1 MVNHDSEDSAGHES
15 TLRVNAL
22 HALEYCPRLF
32 YLEEVEGLY
41 TQDARVFAGR
51 TLHEALAHEDAE
63 LAEKQCLEL
72 ESPALGLRGKL
83 DALRRRNGRWI
94 VYEHKRGRA
103 KRDNDKRAI
112 AWESDRL
119 QVLAYAMLLE
129 ESTGEIVEE
138 CRVRY
143 HEDNAVVTLVV
154 GVAARDEV
162 RAAIARAREL
172 RRSPERPP
180 VTEDANKCVRCSLA
194 PVCLPEEE
202 RLARDPEW
210 SPIDLT
216 VKDLERRSLHVL
228 SYNARIGK
236 RGDELE
242 VHTRGADTERV
253 GIGEVGSVVI
263 HGGGQISTQALHL
276 CVDREVS
283 VSWVT
288 AGGRYVGSVAMAGP
302 TVQRRVRQYRAL
314 SDPAVCQRL
323 AKALV
328 HCKVESQLRFVLRAT
343 RGHEEGRDEALA
355 RELDGLRA
363 DLRGVNKSESIETLL
378 GYEGD
383 AARRYFACWRWLI
396 GGGADGADGT
406 AGADGVDERLRYSGR
421 TRRPPKDRVSAL
433 LGFGYALLLGDVT
446 SALIGVGLEPAL
458 GMYHQPRSSAPPL
471 ALDLMELFR
480 VAMVDMPVIAS
491 INRGQWNPE
500 DDFSIAGERV
510 WLSDAGRKKFIE
522 VYERRKS
529 ESWRHSVVGYS
540 LSWGRMIELEA
551 RLLEKE
557 WSGAEGLFARFRL
570 R

>member
-1 MVNHDSEDSAGHES
+1 MLASVDRSTDEDATHEP

-32 YLEEVEGLY
+32 YLEEVEALY

-51 TLHEALAHEDAE
+51 TLHESLAQEDAE
-63 LAEKQCLEL
+63 LAEKQTLEF
-72 ESPALGLRGKL
+72 ESRSLGLRGKL

-103 KRDNDKRAI
+103 KRDADKRAI

-129 ESTGEIVEE
+129 ENTGEVVEE

-143 HEDNAVVTLVV
+143 HEDNAVVTLVL
-154 GVAARDEV
+154 GVAAREEV
-162 RAAIARAREL
+162 REAVRRAREL
-172 RRSPERPP
+172 RRSAERPP
-180 VTEDANKCVRCSLA
+180 VTPDANKCVRCSLA

-202 RLARDPEW
+202 RLAKDPEW
-210 SPIDLT
+210 SPIDLS
-216 VKDLERRSLHVL
+216 VKDLERRSLHVV
-228 SYNARIGK
+228 SHAARVGK

-242 VHTRGADTERV
+242 VVTRGADTVRV

-263 HGGGQISTQALHL
+263 HGGGQISTQALHF

-288 AGGRYVGSVAMAGP
+288 GGGRYVGSVAMAGP

-314 SDPAVCQRL
+314 SDSSTCVRL

-328 HCKVESQLRFVLRAT
+328 QCKVESQLRFVLRAT
-343 RGHEEGRDEALA
+343 RGSDAGRDGELA
-355 RELDGLRA
+355 RELDGMRA
-363 DLRGVNKSESIETLL
+363 DLRGVSKSDSLESLL

-383 AARRYFACWRWLI
+383 AARRYFACWRWLL
-396 GGGADGADGT
+396 DDSL
-406 AGADGVDERLRYSGR
+406 DERLRYSGR

-458 GMYHQPRSSAPPL
+458 GVYHQPRSSAPPL
-471 ALDLMELFR
+471 ALDVMELFR
-480 VAMVDMPVIAS
+480 VAIVDMAVVAS
-491 INRGQWNPE
+491 LNRGQWNAD
-500 DDFSIAGERV
+500 DDFEQAGERV

-522 VYERRKS
+522 VYERRKA
-529 ESWRHSVVGYS
+529 EEWRHSVVGYS
-540 LSWGRMIELEA
+540 LSWARMMELEA

-557 WSGAEGLFARFRL
+557 WNGSPGLFARFRL

>member
-1 MVNHDSEDSAGHES
+1 MDERADDDETHEP
-15 TLRVNAL
+15 TLRVSAL

-32 YLEEVEGLY
+32 YLEEVESLY

-51 TLHEALAHEDAE
+51 TLHESLAHEDAE
-63 LAEKQCLEL
+63 LAEKQTLEI
-72 ESPALGLRGKL
+72 ESPSLGLRGKL

-103 KRDNDKRAI
+103 KRDADKRAI

-119 QVLAYAMLLE
+119 QVLAYGMLVE
-129 ESTGEIVEE
+129 ESTGEVVEE

-143 HEDNAVVTLVV
+143 HEDNAVVSLVL

-162 RAAIARAREL
+162 REAVRRARAL
-172 RRSPERPP
+172 RRSSERPP

-202 RLARDPEW
+202 RLAKDPEW
-210 SPIDLT
+210 SPIDLS

-228 SYNARIGK
+228 SHSSRIGK

-242 VHTRGADTERV
+242 VVTRGADTVRV

-263 HGGGQISTQALHL
+263 HGGGQISTQALHM

-314 SDPAVCQRL
+314 SDGATCLRL

-328 HCKVESQLRFVLRAT
+328 RCKVESQLRFVLRAT
-343 RGHEEGRDEALA
+343 RGGDAERGRDAELGQA
-355 RELDGLRA
+355 LDGLRA
-363 DLRGVNKSESIETLL
+363 DLRGVSKSDSLETLL

-383 AARRYFACWRWLI
+383 AARRYFACWRWLLSE
-396 GGGADGADGT
+396 GL
-406 AGADGVDERLRYSGR
+406 DERLRYSGR

-458 GMYHQPRSSAPPL
+458 GVYHQPRSSAPPL
-471 ALDLMELFR
+471 ALDVMELFR
-480 VAMVDMPVIAS
+480 VAVVDMAVVAS
-491 INRGQWNPE
+491 LNRGQWNAD
-500 DDFSIAGERV
+500 DDFTVVGERV

-522 VYERRKS
+522 VYERRKG
-529 ESWRHSVVGYS
+529 EEWRHSVVGYS
-540 LSWGRMIELEA
+540 LSWGRMMELEA

>member
-1 MVNHDSEDSAGHES
+1 MVDERADDGETHEP

-32 YLEEVEGLY
+32 YLEEVESLY

-51 TLHEALAHEDAE
+51 TLHESLAHEDAE
-63 LAEKQCLEL
+63 LAEKQTLEI
-72 ESPALGLRGKL
+72 ESPSLGLRGKL

-103 KRDNDKRAI
+103 KRDADKRAI

-119 QVLAYAMLLE
+119 QVLAYGMLVE
-129 ESTGEIVEE
+129 DSTGEVVEE

-143 HEDNAVVTLVV
+143 HEDNAVVSLVL

-162 RAAIARAREL
+162 REAVRRARAL
-172 RRSPERPP
+172 RRSAERPP

-202 RLARDPEW
+202 RLAKDPEW
-210 SPIDLT
+210 SPIDLS

-228 SYNARIGK
+228 SHASRIGK

-242 VHTRGADTERV
+242 VVTRGADTVRV

-263 HGGGQISTQALHL
+263 HGGGQISTQALHM

-288 AGGRYVGSVAMAGP
+288 GGGRYVGSVAMAGP

-314 SDPAVCQRL
+314 SEGATCLRL

-328 HCKVESQLRFVLRAT
+328 RCKVESQLRFVLRAT
-343 RGHEEGRDEALA
+343 RGGDAERGRDAELGQA
-355 RELDGLRA
+355 LDGLRA
-363 DLRGVNKSESIETLL
+363 DLRGVSKSESLETLL

-383 AARRYFACWRWLI
+383 AARRYFACWRWLL
-396 GGGADGADGT
+396 GEWL
-406 AGADGVDERLRYSGR
+406 DERLRYSGR

-458 GMYHQPRSSAPPL
+458 GVYHQPRSSAPPL
-471 ALDLMELFR
+471 ALDVMELFR
-480 VAMVDMPVIAS
+480 VAVVDMAVVAS
-491 INRGQWNPE
+491 LNRGQWNAD
-500 DDFSIAGERV
+500 DDFTVAGERV

-522 VYERRKS
+522 VYERRKG
-529 ESWRHSVVGYS
+529 EEWRHSVVGYS

>member
-1 MVNHDSEDSAGHES
+1 MSVEAGLSDGAQEE
-15 TLRVNAL
+15 TLTVMSIDAM
-22 HALEYCPRLF
+22 AYCERLF
-32 YLEEVEGLY
+32 YLEEVEGLNVP
-41 TQDARVFAGR
+41 DARVFDGR
-51 TLHEALAHEDAE
+51 RLHEALAHDDAE
-63 LAEKQCLEL
+63 LAEKQCLEI
-72 ESPALGLRGKL
+72 ESPSLGLRGKL

-103 KRDNDKRAI
+103 KRDADKRPI

-119 QVLAYAMLLE
+119 QVLAYGMLVE
-129 ESTGEIVEE
+129 ESTGEVVEE

-143 HEDNAVVTLVV
+143 HEDNAVVSLVL
-154 GVAARDEV
+154 GVSAREEV
-162 RAAIARAREL
+162 REAVRRARAL
-172 RRSPERPP
+172 RRSTERPP
-180 VTEDANKCVRCSLA
+180 VTTDANKCVRCSLA

-202 RLARDPEW
+202 RLAKDPEW

-228 SYNARIGK
+228 SHGARVGK

-242 VHTRGADTERV
+242 VVTRDGPAVRAA
-253 GIGEVGSVVI
+253 IGEVGSVVI

-288 AGGRYVGSVAMAGP
+288 GGGRYVGSVAAAGP

-314 SDPAVCQRL
+314 SDSATCLRL

-343 RGHEEGRDEALA
+343 RGTERGRDAELA

-363 DLRGVNKSESIETLL
+363 DLRGVARSESSEVLL

-383 AARRYFACWRWLI
+383 AARRYFACWRWLLS
-396 GGGADGADGT
+396 DEL
-406 AGADGVDERLRYSGR
+406 DERLRYSGR

-458 GMYHQPRSSAPPL
+458 GIYHQPRTSAPPL
-471 ALDLMELFR
+471 ALDVMELFR
-480 VAMVDMPVIAS
+480 VAVVDMAVVAS
-491 INRGQWNPE
+491 LNRGQWSVDE
-500 DDFSIAGERV
+500 DFSIAGERV
-510 WLSDAGRKKFIE
+510 WLSDVGRKKFID
-522 VYERRKS
+522 VYERRKH
-529 ESWRHSVVGYS
+529 EEWKHSVVGYS
-540 LSWGRMIELEA
+540 LSWARMIELEA